1 MQFTTLV
8 FLIQLWICVSSHG
21 HDHVHSH
28 EPPHYKYSKE
38 ANIGYKENHVRETRK
53 DSSEQLWVEVFGAV
67 LLISI
72 APFIILCLIPDLNK
86 HRGFLKVLL
95 AFAAGGLLG
104 DAFLHLIPHALES
117 GHFDPDHAHEENTR
131 DGHGH
136 KRHSYVGL
144 YVVGGIFAFLC
155 VEKCIRLFRN
165 EHCGGHAHHAVSN
178 VDGENKGKNK
188 KKGEDTKIGA
198 KTKPTDF
205 KVSGYLNL
213 AADFTHNFTDG
224 LAIGGSFLVSRNV
237 GFLTTFTVLLHEL
250 PHEIG
255 DYAILIQ
262 SGFSSRKLKS
272 GPTKSVAHTVVS
284 ELFLVQSTCLLLKIY
299 TYHKKYFVSPIKSM
313 LQDHCE
319 HLPYGLLA
327 ARVSIGPIVFD
338 ANILP
343 VLTDDVVIGCI
354 LPFTAGGFIYIAMT
368 SVLPDLLATNNNTG
382 TTNTPKT
389 RNSGLKSFV
398 QSLLEIISLISGVAM
413 MAAIGTLE

>member
-1 MQFTTLV
+1 MQFTTLI
-8 FLIQLWICVSSHG
+8 FLIQLWIFVSSHG

-117 GHFDPDHAHEENTR
+117 GHSNPDHAHEENR
-131 DGHGH
+131 DEHSH

-165 EHCGGHAHHAVSN
+165 DHCGGHTHHAVSD

-188 KKGEDTKIGA
+188 KKGEDTKSGA

-262 SGFSSRKLKS
+262 SGFSSRKAMLLQLITAVGALLGS
-272 GPTKSVAHTVVS
+272 SVS
-284 ELFLVQSTCLLLKIY
+284 
-299 TYHKKYFVSPIKSM
+299 
-313 LQDHCE
+313 
-319 HLPYGLLA
+319 LLA

-338 ANILP
+338 ADILP
-343 VLTDDVVIGCI
+343 VVTDDVVIGCI

>member
-8 FLIQLWICVSSHG
+8 FLVQLWICVSGHG

-38 ANIGYKENHVRETRK
+38 ANVGYKQNHERETRK

-117 GHFDPDHAHEENTR
+117 GHSNPNHTHEENIK
-131 DGHGH
+131 DEHGH

-165 EHCGGHAHHAVSN
+165 DHCGGHTHHAVSN
-178 VDGENKGKNK
+178 VGENKGKNK
-188 KKGEDTKIGA
+188 KKGEDNKSGA

-205 KVSGYLNL
+205 KVTGYLNL

-262 SGFSSRKLKS
+262 SGFSSRKAMLLQLVTAVGALLGS
-272 GPTKSVAHTVVS
+272 SVS
-284 ELFLVQSTCLLLKIY
+284 
-299 TYHKKYFVSPIKSM
+299 
-313 LQDHCE
+313 
-319 HLPYGLLA
+319 LLA

-343 VLTDDVVIGCI
+343 VVTDDIVIGCI

-368 SVLPDLLATNNNTG
+368 SVLPDLLAANNNTS

-389 RNSGLKSFV
+389 RNNGFKSFV
-398 QSLLEIISLISGVAM
+398 QSLLEIISLIGGVAM

>member
-72 APFIILCLIPDLNK
+72 APFIILCLMPDLNK

-117 GHFDPDHAHEENTR
+117 GHSNPDHAHEENTG

-144 YVVGGIFAFLC
+144 YVVGGIFVFLC

-165 EHCGGHAHHAVSN
+165 EHCGGHTHHAVSN

-188 KKGEDTKIGA
+188 KKGEDTKSGA

-262 SGFSSRKLKS
+262 SGFSSRKAMLLQLITAIGALLGS
-272 GPTKSVAHTVVS
+272 SVS
-284 ELFLVQSTCLLLKIY
+284 
-299 TYHKKYFVSPIKSM
+299 
-313 LQDHCE
+313 
-319 HLPYGLLA
+319 LLA

-343 VLTDDVVIGCI
+343 VVTDDVVIGCI

-382 TTNTPKT
+382 TTTNTQKT
-389 RNSGLKSFV
+389 RNNGLKSFV

>member
-1 MQFTTLV
+1 MQLTTLV
-8 FLIQLWICVSSHG
+8 FLVQLWICVSGHG

-38 ANIGYKENHVRETRK
+38 ANVGYKQNHERETRK
-53 DSSEQLWVEVFGAV
+53 DSSEKLWVEVFGAV

-117 GHFDPDHAHEENTR
+117 GHSNPNHTHEENNK
-131 DGHGH
+131 DEHSH
-136 KRHSYVGL
+136 KRHSNVGL

-165 EHCGGHAHHAVSN
+165 DHCGGHTHHAVSN

-188 KKGEDTKIGA
+188 KKGEDNKSGA

-205 KVSGYLNL
+205 KVAGYLNL
-213 AADFTHNFTDG
+213 AADFAHNFTDG

-262 SGFSSRKLKS
+262 SGFSSRKAMLLQLVTAVGALLGS
-272 GPTKSVAHTVVS
+272 SVS
-284 ELFLVQSTCLLLKIY
+284 
-299 TYHKKYFVSPIKSM
+299 
-313 LQDHCE
+313 
-319 HLPYGLLA
+319 LLA

-343 VLTDDVVIGCI
+343 VVTDDIVIGCI

-368 SVLPDLLATNNNTG
+368 SVLPDLLATNNNTS
-382 TTNTPKT
+382 TPNTPKT
-389 RNSGLKSFV
+389 RNNGFKSFV
-398 QSLLEIISLISGVAM
+398 QSLLEIISLIGGVGM